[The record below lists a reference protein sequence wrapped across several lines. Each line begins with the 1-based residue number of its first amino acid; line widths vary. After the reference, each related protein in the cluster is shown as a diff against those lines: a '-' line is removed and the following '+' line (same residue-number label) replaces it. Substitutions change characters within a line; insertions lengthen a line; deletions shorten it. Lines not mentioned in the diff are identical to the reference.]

1 MSSAAQRLR
10 HVLAGQQFPAER
22 WQLIVGAEFYGAD
35 AQTRYELQ
43 ALPPKR
49 YVSLA
54 EVLSTIDSA
63 RARSAIVA

>member
-1 MSSAAQRLR
+1 VSSAAQRLR

-22 WQLIVGAEFYGAD
+22 CQLIVGAEFYGAD